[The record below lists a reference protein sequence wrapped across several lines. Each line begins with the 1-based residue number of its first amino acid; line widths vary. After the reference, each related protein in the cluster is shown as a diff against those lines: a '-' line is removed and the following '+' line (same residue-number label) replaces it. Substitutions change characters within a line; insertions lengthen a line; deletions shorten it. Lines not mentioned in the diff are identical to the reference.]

1 MDRLPLPSQGRA
13 AERPPGKSSAGGE
26 RGNSA
31 ASAGI
36 SLQKKM
42 DFAPRSLFR
51 IKSQHEKKG
60 EPMKKKWLTLITAA
74 LLTAVIFFP
83 AGGSEAWA
91 ATTQLTYSVFF
102 PPTHGQAK
110 AGEAWAREIEKRTNG
125 QVKINVL
132 AGGTLTPADQC
143 FDGALKGISDIGM
156 SCFAY
161 TRGRFPVMEVLDLP
175 MGYPN
180 GRVATRVANEFFKKF
195 MPKELAGVKLLY
207 IHAHGPG
214 LLHTKQPVTTLE
226 QLKGMKIR
234 STGLS
239 AKVAEALG
247 AVPVAMPQGQTY
259 ESLQKGV
266 VEGTFAPMETLKGW
280 KQGEVIKS
288 TTDCSDIGYT
298 TAMFVVMNLKKWN
311 SLSADV
317 RKVMEEVSAQ
327 WIDVHGTAW
336 DQLDQEGREYTL
348 GLGNKIVPLSAEENG
363 RWKKA
368 VGPIIDDYIKEV
380 SAKGLPAEKA
390 VKEVENLIRQYGK
403 TYK

>member
-1 MDRLPLPSQGRA
+1 
-13 AERPPGKSSAGGE
+13 
-26 RGNSA
+26 
-31 ASAGI
+31 
-36 SLQKKM
+36 
-42 DFAPRSLFR
+42 
-51 IKSQHEKKG
+51 
-60 EPMKKKWLTLITAA
+60 MKKQWFTIISVT
-74 LLTAVIFFP
+74 LLTAGTLLLTF
-83 AGGSEAWA
+83 GGLEARA
-91 ATTQLTYSVFF
+91 ETTQLTYSIFF

-161 TRGRFPVMEVLDLP
+161 TRGRFPLMEVLDLP

-180 GRVATRVANEFFKKF
+180 GRVATRVANKFFRKF
-195 MPKELAGVKLLY
+195 MPKELAEVKLLY

-239 AKVAEALG
+239 AKIVEALG

-266 VEGTFAPMETLKGW
+266 VEGTFAPIETLKGW
-280 KQGEVIKS
+280 KQAEVIKS
-288 TTDCSDIGYT
+288 TTDCSGIGYT
-298 TAMFVVMNLKKWN
+298 TAMFVVMNLNKWN
-311 SLSADV
+311 GLPADV
-317 RKVMEEVSAQ
+317 RKIMEEVSAQ
-327 WIDVHGTAW
+327 WIDVHGKAW
-336 DQLDQEGREYTL
+336 DDLDKEGRKYTL
-348 GLGNKIVPLSAEENG
+348 SLGNKIVSLSAKENG

-368 VGPIIDDYIKEV
+368 VRPIIDNYIKEV
-380 SAKGLPAEKA
+380 SAKGLPAQEA
-390 VKEVENLIRQYGK
+390 VKEVEAMIGQYGK
-403 TYK
+403 RYK